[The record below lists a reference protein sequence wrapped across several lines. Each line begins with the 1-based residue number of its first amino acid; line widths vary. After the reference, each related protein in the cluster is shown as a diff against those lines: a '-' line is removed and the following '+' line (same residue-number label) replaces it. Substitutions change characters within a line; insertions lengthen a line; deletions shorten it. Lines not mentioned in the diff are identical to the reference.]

1 MGRGVI
7 VVYRPKKGKD
17 QQLIQLV
24 KDHVSILRAQNLASE
39 RNPIVMKAADGSI
52 IEIFEWKSA
61 DAVTRAHH
69 NKTVLELWEK
79 FSLVCDYEI
88 PVNVKEFQGV
98 FSEFEMIN

>member
-1 MGRGVI
+1 MGKGVI

-24 KDHVSILRAQNLASE
+24 KDHVSILRAQKLASE
-39 RNPIVMKAADGSI
+39 RSPIIMKAADGSI

-61 DAVTRAHH
+61 EAITQAHH

-79 FSLVCDYEI
+79 FSQVCDYET
-88 PVNVKEFQGV
+88 PANVKEFQRV
-98 FSEFEMIN
+98 FSEFEVID